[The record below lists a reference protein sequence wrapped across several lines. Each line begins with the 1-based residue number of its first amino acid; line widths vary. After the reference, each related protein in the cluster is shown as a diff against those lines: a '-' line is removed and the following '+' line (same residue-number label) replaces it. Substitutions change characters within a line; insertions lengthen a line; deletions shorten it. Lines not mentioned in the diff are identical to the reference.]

1 MQLWRTK
8 PRRQVWSPLPVRRG
22 RVREGVCRVGRHPD
36 IGEKALSLTLSRP
49 YRARGPE
56 ADQTPGQVAVK
67 TIGVPDI
74 DPEKNAAAVVTA
86 LRAAG
91 HVAYFAG
98 GCVRDRL
105 LGLPAK
111 DYDVAT
117 DAPPD
122 RVRQLFKK
130 TQAVGAAFGVILV
143 RLGGS
148 MIEVATFR
156 SDGVYEDGR
165 RPESVTFSTAEQDA
179 QRRDFTINGLFFDP
193 VESKVIDYVG
203 GQADLAA
210 KVLRAIGDPT
220 ARLMEDHLR
229 LLRAVRF
236 AARFGLT
243 IEPATAAAM
252 DTAAPLLPK
261 ISAERI
267 ADELRR
273 ILTAPTHDAGYRLLW
288 QHGLLQPIL
297 PTLAGNN
304 ARLDEDRSLLLRLA
318 PGEKIAFPVA
328 CLAMLL
334 DVRWQTA
341 ASEDDL
347 VTYLTPADANR
358 LIALAR
364 QTLKL
369 SNDEL
374 ETMADIARHVH
385 GVLITPSPDDAK
397 LKRFLARPAA
407 DQGRLLLD
415 AIARVGTMAEHID
428 ALRPRF
434 ESLSLGDVAPSPLLT
449 GDTLIRASFRP
460 GVWFKHVLDAVYD
473 AQLNGQIDDLDAA
486 MALARQLAPVPA
498 KDA

>member
-1 MQLWRTK
+1 M
-8 PRRQVWSPLPVRRG
+8 
-22 RVREGVCRVGRHPD
+22 
-36 IGEKALSLTLSRP
+36 
-49 YRARGPE
+49 PE
-56 ADQTPGQVAVK
+56 
-67 TIGVPDI
+67 I
-74 DPEKNAAAVVTA
+74 DAEKNATTVVTT

-143 RLGGS
+143 RLGGT

-156 SDGVYEDGR
+156 SDGAYEDGR

-193 VESKVIDYVG
+193 IESKVIDYVG
-203 GQADLAA
+203 GQADLSA

-252 DTAAPLLPK
+252 NAASPLLPK

-273 ILTAPTHDAGYRLLW
+273 ILTVPTHEAGYRLLW
-288 QHGLLQPIL
+288 QHGLLRPIL
-297 PTLAGNN
+297 PRLAGDNT
-304 ARLDEDRSLLLRLA
+304 RLDEHHSLLLRLE
-318 PGEKIAFPVA
+318 PGEAVAFPIA

-334 DVRWQTA
+334 DVRWQA
-341 ASEDDL
+341 GEARDDL
-347 VTYLTPADANR
+347 VSYLAPAEAAK
-358 LIALAR
+358 LVALAR
-364 QTLKL
+364 QTFRL
-369 SNDEL
+369 SNDDL
-374 ETMADIARHVH
+374 ETIADIARHVH
-385 GVLITPSPDDAK
+385 GVLATPSPDDAR
-397 LKRFLARPAA
+397 LKRFLARPSA
-407 DQGRLLLD
+407 DQARQLLD
-415 AIARVGTMAEHID
+415 AIADVGTQTGRIE
-428 ALRPRF
+428 ALQPRF
-434 ESLSLGDVAPSPLLT
+434 EKLSLGEVAPPPLLT
-449 GDTLIRASFRP
+449 GDTLIRAGYRP

-473 AQLNGQIDDLDAA
+473 AQLNGLLADPDAA
-486 MALARQLAPVPA
+486 IALARQLAPSPPQNA
-498 KDA
+498 